1 MPVSSPGYR
10 DDIPVVQGRPLLL
23 VRCRQ
28 CGYTTVARSPNAET
42 VRGWKLPERWP
53 YDAPQLS
60 TTVEGVCRS
69 CVSAP
74 SRRPQK
80 RSL

>member
-1 MPVSSPGYR
+1 MSVSFLGCR
-10 DDIPVVQGRPLLL
+10 DDIPVVPGRPLLL

-53 YDAPQLS
+53 YDAPQLGA
-60 TTVEGVCRS
+60 TVEGVCYS
-69 CVSAP
+69 CVGKAR
-74 SRRPQK
+74 RRPGE
-80 RSL
+80 RGL